1 MQIFKRSVAMP
12 HARAAASLD
21 PSAKTRRPKTVR
33 RKTTA
38 ARMAKAIAIQTPGA
52 TSSHSDL
59 GTVSNRS
66 LAQVSGGFTVCEPEI
81 PLATP
86 RATPSIP
93 RVAINGTT
101 RSRVIARPL
110 LRPTTPPTKM
120 PAPIATVVDSPA
132 LMPSAAIT
140 PVRAIDEPTERS
152 IPPLI
157 IIFVIPI
164 APIATITVCART
176 VRRFFG
182 DRYRAGSPM
191 RIAKVAMT
199 NASPSSGPRRFS
211 HVRARFELE
220 IAGLE
225 FISAIILRAIESEP
239 GAVATGSETQLECP
253 IPSLPLGVSET
264 KSLQILIQW
273 RVQQSLGFVGVQIV
287 ERNHGNAGVDPLIDR
302 LPLQMLDHRAH
313 AKITHVEWILH
324 HDSMQLFC
332 AHCVN
337 ERLAGVKTNKDY
349 FARLADVLQR
359 QQHARSRRFVGRKN
373 SLYLVAKT
381 IQQILRG
388 AFGGVA
394 RGAAVLISRD

>member
-1 MQIFKRSVAMP
+1 
-12 HARAAASLD
+12 
-21 PSAKTRRPKTVR
+21 
-33 RKTTA
+33 
-38 ARMAKAIAIQTPGA
+38 
-52 TSSHSDL
+52 
-59 GTVSNRS
+59 
-66 LAQVSGGFTVCEPEI
+66 
-81 PLATP
+81 
-86 RATPSIP
+86 
-93 RVAINGTT
+93 
-101 RSRVIARPL
+101 
-110 LRPTTPPTKM
+110 
-120 PAPIATVVDSPA
+120 
-132 LMPSAAIT
+132 
-140 PVRAIDEPTERS
+140 
-152 IPPLI
+152 
-157 IIFVIPI
+157 
-164 APIATITVCART
+164 
-176 VRRFFG
+176 
-182 DRYRAGSPM
+182 M

-199 NASPSSGPRRFS
+199 NTSPSSGPRRFS
-211 HVRARFELE
+211 QVRARFEPE

-225 FISAIILRAIESEP
+225 FISAIILSAIESEP

-264 KSLQILIQW
+264 KSLQIPIQR
-273 RVQQSLGFVGVQIV
+273 RVQQSLGFVGVQ
-287 ERNHGNAGVDPLIDR
+287 LIDR